1 MKKLFSIAVL
11 LTLVVSAF
19 AQKPKSKDDL
29 FKQIGAL
36 VNTKKPEDAEKAYP
50 LAKEFLSRFGADNDP
65 KVKSIKAFADSFR
78 EHSLY
83 VDLESKKYADG
94 FRIGREILTEQPT
107 NVDVLMNLAYAGY
120 TAVTARDNSY
130 VDEGLYY
137 AKKVLELLDAG
148 TVPKSFDP
156 FKDKTE
162 ASAFMYFVVGN
173 LQLDKDKKEAATNL
187 YKATQFE
194 SQIKT
199 NSVPYFLIASFYEG
213 EYEKLA
219 ADLRV
224 KADAKKTG
232 DPEFK
237 AESAKADK
245 TVELMMDAYA
255 RAVKR
260 GSVDKNPNVE
270 IWKQR
275 LTQVYTFVKKSD
287 KGLSEY
293 IDQTDATPMP
303 DPGKY

>member
-1 MKKLFSIAVL
+1 M
-11 LTLVVSAF
+11 
-19 AQKPKSKDDL
+19 
-29 FKQIGAL
+29 
-36 VNTKKPEDAEKAYP
+36 
-50 LAKEFLSRFGADNDP
+50 
-65 KVKSIKAFADSFR
+65 
-78 EHSLY
+78 
-83 VDLESKKYADG
+83 
-94 FRIGREILTEQPT
+94 
-107 NVDVLMNLAYAGY
+107 
-120 TAVTARDNSY
+120 
-130 VDEGLYY
+130 
-137 AKKVLELLDAG
+137 
-148 TVPKSFDP
+148 
-156 FKDKTE
+156 
-162 ASAFMYFVVGN
+162 
-173 LQLDKDKKEAATNL
+173 
-187 YKATQFE
+187 
-194 SQIKT
+194 
-199 NSVPYFLIASFYEG
+199 
-213 EYEKLA
+213 A

>member
-83 VDLESKKYADG
+83 VDLENKKYADG
-94 FRIGREILTEQPT
+94 FPIGREILTEQPT
-107 NVDVLMNLAYAGY
+107 NVDVLMNLAYGGY
-120 TAVTARDNSY
+120 SAVTTGDKSY

-137 AKKVLELLDAG
+137 AKKTLELLDAG
-148 TVPKSFDP
+148 TMPKSFDP

-162 ASAFMYFVVGN
+162 ASAFMYFVAGN
-173 LQLDKDKKEAATNL
+173 LMLDKDRKEAAANL
-187 YKATQFE
+187 YKAMQFE
-194 SQIKT
+194 TQIKT